1 MTSLSCGVDALLR
14 AAQYL
19 QFLEEQESGQ
29 QLYRPIVLENPP
41 MSTGTLIYTLFL
53 CVEFITFVKLRKIRK
68 NFFYFWCLSKNNT

>member
-19 QFLEEQESGQ
+19 QYLEEQESGQ

-41 MSTGTLIYTLFL
+41 MSTGTLIYTLF
-53 CVEFITFVKLRKIRK
+53 FICRIYYFRKIAK
-68 NFFYFWCLSKNNT
+68 NFWCLSKKKKNNT

>member
-29 QLYRPIVLENPP
+29 QQLYQSIVLENPP
-41 MSTGTLIYTLFL
+41 STGMYRL
-53 CVEFITFVKLRKIRK
+53 
-68 NFFYFWCLSKNNT
+68 